1 MKTNMAGKIRE
12 LELYIHIPFCKR
24 KCAYCDFL
32 SFALDAKEQE
42 LYMQALFREIRAV
55 SKRYK
60 DRLVTTVFIGGGTP
74 SCIAYEMIE
83 RLMDVLSDCFRFAPE
98 AEVSME
104 ANPGTIQ
111 KESVS
116 AYRRAGI
123 NRISIGLQSANDKE
137 LQTLGRIHTWRD
149 FLAGYDLL
157 RKAGFDN
164 LNIDLMSALPGQSVR
179 SYEQTLKSVCALKP
193 EHISAYSLIIEE
205 GTPFYDSYYE
215 DSLRQADGEKTAW
228 LPDEEQMRA
237 IDILTREYLAGCGYL
252 RYEISNYAKP
262 GRECKH
268 NIGYWK
274 RKDYLGFGLG
284 ASSLVDEMRFS
295 NTRDLKKYLQ
305 MAQTQEF
312 VYETFDILTKK
323 EQMEEFMFLG
333 LRMCEGISRE
343 RFARKFGVEIEGI
356 YADVL
361 AKYRK
366 MDLLYASKGR
376 IALTEEGM
384 DVSNVILADFLLT

>member
-1 MKTNMAGKIRE
+1 MKTNMAGKNRE

-32 SFALDAKEQE
+32 SFAADAKEQE
-42 LYMQALFREIRAV
+42 AYMQALFREIKTVA
-55 SKRYK
+55 KRYK

-74 SCIAYEMIE
+74 SCAHYGKIE
-83 RLMDVLSDCFRFAPE
+83 QLMEVLTDCFGFDPN

-111 KESVS
+111 KESVA

-123 NRISIGLQSANDKE
+123 NRISIGLQSANDTE
-137 LQTLGRIHTWRD
+137 LQTLGRIHTWRE
-149 FLAGYDLL
+149 FLAGYDLF

-164 LNIDLMSALPGQSVR
+164 INIDLMSALPGQTVS
-179 SYEQTLKSVCALKP
+179 SYEHTLQSVCALKP
-193 EHISAYSLIIEE
+193 EHISAYSLIVEE
-205 GTPFYDSYYE
+205 GTPFYEAYYE
-215 DSLRQADGEKTAW
+215 DSIRQAEGEKTRL
-228 LPDEEQMRA
+228 LPDEEQMYA
-237 IDILTREYLAGCGYL
+237 MDILTREYLAGCGYL

-262 GRECKH
+262 GMECKH
-268 NIGYWK
+268 NIGYWQ
-274 RKDYLGFGLG
+274 RKDYLGLGLG
-284 ASSLVDEMRFS
+284 ASSLVDEIRFS
-295 NTRDLKKYLQ
+295 NTRDLKKYIQ
-305 MAQTQEF
+305 MAQTQDF

-333 LRMCEGISRE
+333 LRMCEGISRD
-343 RFARKFGVEIEGI
+343 RFAKNFGVEIEGI

-366 MDLLYASKGR
+366 MDLLYSSEGR

-384 DVSNVILADFLLT
+384 DVSNVILADFM